1 MSFRRSAGGERGPAR
16 RWRPLPQAV
25 REVLA
30 GMKLVAQSGRQ
41 SVFDRWEELLPAALR
56 GHVRPL
62 RWERTTLWLEVDGPV
77 WAQEVRMLA
86 PGLMLRFNAAGG
98 GALVTE
104 VKTKVVPPRQS
115 QRS

>member
-1 MSFRRSAGGERGPAR
+1 MIFRRPAGASRTPAR
-16 RWRPLPQAV
+16 RWRPLPRTV

-41 SVFDRWEELLPAALR
+41 SVFDRWEELLPAPLR

-86 PGLMLRFNAAGG
+86 PGLMLKLNAVCGD
-98 GALVTE
+98 ALVTE
-104 VKTKVVPPRQS
+104 LRTKVVPPRMNG
-115 QRS
+115 RA